1 MKGAGEATQHAGKF
15 RNLRIWCS
23 ICPEGTSVQGQKKKE
38 MILSTYYISRV
49 NQSTLSWELQAAKFG
64 CVCSVTHCM
73 LADTTRLDYYKLGKL
88 RQMRKKQKRDTRA
101 ALHCSP
107 DCLLLNP
114 RDSLWMAA
122 LLFSM
127 DRTPKTDF
135 VTAFNSVKYCFKD
148 IYQSQSLNDNEFF
161 PLCHSSTVRYAWT
174 RLQPPPPHSETWHWL
189 NGQRVWMDHGLV
201 VAQWF
206 RGKQST

>member
-1 MKGAGEATQHAGKF
+1 
-15 RNLRIWCS
+15 
-23 ICPEGTSVQGQKKKE
+23 

-174 RLQPPPPHSETWHWL
+174 RLQPPPLRNMTL
-189 NGQRVWMDHGLV
+189 
-201 VAQWF
+201 AQWTKGLDGSWTCCGTVIQRKTKHLINLETLPLNELPDNGKF
-206 RGKQST
+206 RVESWLL